1 MALAARAWP
10 AVPPAPLVLIPVG
23 SCEQH
28 GPHLPLTT
36 DTTIAVAVAEGAA
49 EHLRQ
54 RQHQRLG
61 RHDAAVPVL
70 VAPPVIYT
78 ASGEHQGFPGTM
90 SIGTQALRLLLVE
103 LVRSMRDWSGRIVF
117 VNAHGGNLRGLT
129 EAVTQ
134 LRHEGHDVA
143 WLASGAGRDS
153 ASRGNAGH
161 DRPGHDSAGHDDVG
175 RDAATDSHAGFTETS
190 LMLHLAPEQVRMCLA
205 QAGNTAP
212 LAELMPAIVAGGV
225 AAVAP
230 SGVLGDPTAASA
242 RAGEELLRA
251 IIENVSALIDHGEP
265 DQHGRL
271 RPRLT
276 AERQP

>member
-10 AVPPAPLVLIPVG
+10 AVPTAPLVLVPVG

-54 RQHQRLG
+54 HQHLRQHG
-61 RHDAAVPVL
+61 AAVPVL

-103 LVRSMRDWSGRIVF
+103 LVRSMRDWSGPIVF
-117 VNAHGGNLRGLT
+117 VNAHGGNLRGLA
-129 EAVTQ
+129 EAVSQ

-153 ASRGNAGH
+153 ASRG
-161 DRPGHDSAGHDDVG
+161 SAGHDDAGHDDAG

-190 LMLHLAPEQVRMCLA
+190 LMLHLAPEQVRMRRA
-205 QAGNTAP
+205 QPGNTAP
-212 LAELMPAIVAGGV
+212 LAELMPAIAAGGV